1 MAVIQSS
8 AVSSGWTGRKI
19 LVTIL
24 SVLALLVFALGAT
37 SMVVNVDAKEIVVV
51 QSPISGELTVHT
63 DPGWKWQ
70 GWGKVTRYH
79 RREQFSFSATKDQ
92 GAGQDESIQTRFN
105 DGGHGNISGTI
116 NWAMPL
122 SVDKIVALHKD
133 FGSFAAI
140 EQQLIRTSL
149 QKVIYN
155 VGPTMSSTESS
166 AERRPDIPKYIDD
179 QMANGPYLTKTSVVE
194 QKDPITGQDK
204 KVSIVSIVTGADG
217 KPVRETK
224 SQVTEYGLQLQSVSI
239 NNIKYD
245 EVVEKQI
252 KERQNATTQVQIA
265 IANARR
271 AEQDA
276 ITTEQQGK
284 ANAAKEKWAQEA
296 INAKEVAL
304 AEKDLTVATK
314 KALTAEQ
321 YKKQQILEGE
331 GDAAKKR
338 LIMDADG
345 GLDQKVQALKEINA
359 KYADA
364 IANAKP
370 GAWTPQIVMGQSSG
384 GSNSG
389 AQSLVDL
396 FTAKAAKDMG
406 VDMHVSG
413 AAATAKK

>member
-1 MAVIQSS
+1 MALSS
-8 AVSSGWTGRKI
+8 SVSTGWTMRKI
-19 LVTIL
+19 VITVL
-24 SVLALLVFALGAT
+24 SVVALLVMILGAGQA
-37 SMVVNVDAKEIVVV
+37 VVNVDAKQVVVV
-51 QSPISGELTVHT
+51 QSPISGDLTVHL

-70 GWGKVTRYH
+70 GWGKVTRYP
-79 RREQFSFSATKDQ
+79 RREQFSFSAHASQ
-92 GAGQDESIQTRFN
+92 GNSIDESIQTRFN

-122 SVDKIVALHKD
+122 SNDKIVALHKD
-133 FGSFAAI
+133 FGSFEAV

-166 AERRPDIPKYIDD
+166 AERRPDIPKFIDD
-179 QMANGPYLTKTSVVE
+179 QMANGPYLTKTMLVD

-204 KVSIVSIVTGADG
+204 KVNIVTIVTGADG
-217 KPVRETK
+217 KPVRESH
-224 SQVTEYGLQLQSVSI
+224 SQVTEYGLQLQPVSI

-245 EVVEKQI
+245 DVVEKQI
-252 KERQNATTQVQIA
+252 KERQNATTQVQIS

-284 ANAAKEKWAQEA
+284 ASAAKAKWDQETV
-296 INAKEVAL
+296 NAKEIAL
-304 AEKDLTVATK
+304 AEKDLLVAQK

-331 GDAAKKR
+331 GEASKKR
-338 LIMDADG
+338 LIMEADG
-345 GLDQKVQALKEINA
+345 GLDQKVEALKEING

-364 IANAKP
+364 IAKAQP
-370 GAWTPQIVMGQSSG
+370 GAWTPQIVMGNSSG
-384 GSNSG
+384 GNQSG
-389 AQSLVDL
+389 AQALVDL

-406 VDMHVSG
+406 IDMRVSG